1 MPTGK
6 PIIMRNNKYILFQR
20 ADNLRLRVADYF
32 NYIKGIYHTELLPF
46 KPTAKGPPEMRE
58 QKVWDREPQPP
69 TLSGLALFLGF
80 ESLQAF
86 IDYEQ
91 NGHYAHILRRA
102 RLQIEAEYEKQLS
115 TQPAT
120 GAIFALKSLGWMEKQ
135 AEKDHAFA
143 NSAASL
149 KIEIVLTGPA
159 PAQAEQEVILQ

>member
-1 MPTGK
+1 
-6 PIIMRNNKYILFQR
+6 MRNNKYILFPK
-20 ADNLRLRVADYF
+20 AHDLRMRVANFF
-32 NYIKGIYHTELLPF
+32 NYIKGEYHTELLPF
-46 KPTAKGPPEMRE
+46 KPAAKSPPEMRE

-69 TLSGLALFLGF
+69 TLSGLAHHLGF

-86 IDYEQ
+86 ITYEQ

-143 NSAASL
+143 SAASSI
-149 KIEIVLTGPA
+149 KIEIVTTGPT
-159 PAQAEQEVILQ
+159 PATAEQEVILL